1 MKGIILAGG
10 AGTRLYPLTRICCKQ
25 LLPVF
30 DKPMIYY
37 PLSTI
42 MLAGIRDICII
53 STPKDTPVFKEFLG
67 NGSEWG
73 INLSYIVQERPAG
86 IAQAFLLAEEFIGK
100 DPVTLILGD
109 NIFYGN
115 IGHIEAIKHHQ
126 NGAVVFG
133 YPVSNPQEFG
143 VIEFD
148 TNGIAISIEEKP
160 SQPKSKFV
168 VPGLYVYDNQV
179 IEICRNLK
187 PSPRGEL
194 EITDVNVEYLRR
206 QQLRAIPI
214 GRGAAWLDSG
224 TTTALAEASTFI
236 EIVEMRQGLKIGCP
250 EEIAARLGFIST
262 AQLQA
267 LVEKLPKCQY
277 SQYLETVA
285 QELVENKPGC
295 FNGQ

>member
-42 MLAGIRDICII
+42 MLAGIKDICII
-53 STPKDTPVFKEFLG
+53 STPKDTPVFESFLG
-67 NGSEWG
+67 DGSAWG

-86 IAQAFLLAEEFIGK
+86 IAQAFLLGKDFIGE
-100 DPVTLILGD
+100 DQVTLILGD

-115 IGHIEAIKHHQ
+115 IGHVAAIKNHKS
-126 NGAVVFG
+126 GAAVFG
-133 YPVSNPQEFG
+133 YPVSNPEEFG
-143 VIEFD
+143 VIEFNAD
-148 TNGIAISIEEKP
+148 GTVISIEEKP
-160 SQPKSKFV
+160 KRPKSKFV
-168 VPGLYVYDNQV
+168 VPGLYIYDNRV
-179 IEICRNLK
+179 VDICSGLK
-187 PSPRGEL
+187 PSARGEL

-206 QQLRAIPI
+206 KELKVIPI

-250 EEIAARLGFIST
+250 EEIAARLGFIS
-262 AQLQA
+262 ADQLQI
-267 LVEKLPKCQY
+267 LIEKLPKCQY
-277 SQYLETVA
+277 SQYLQTVLE
-285 QELVENKPGC
+285 ELRGN
-295 FNGQ
+295 